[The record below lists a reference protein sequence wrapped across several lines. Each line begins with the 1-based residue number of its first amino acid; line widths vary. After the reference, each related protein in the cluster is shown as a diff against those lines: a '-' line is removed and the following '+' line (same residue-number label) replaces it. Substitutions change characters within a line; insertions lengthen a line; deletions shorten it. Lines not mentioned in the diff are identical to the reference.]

1 MHTHPGFWAREFN
14 TSGYTDTGRDT
25 VNGISTIMLTTNSY
39 QIWESSH
46 CRRAETSS
54 QCHMGSKLSIANSHN
69 KVSWTSTKYW
79 SGEREHIEQ
88 ACPERISSWRAG
100 SRRRQGEETFL
111 TIFFIFISD
120 RSTNFVIVIV
130 ISKSRKKQEEIWKEK
145 RK

>member
-1 MHTHPGFWAREFN
+1 MHIDPGFWACELSNSRN
-14 TSGYTDTGRDT
+14 TVTGRDT
-25 VNGISTIMLTTNSY
+25 VNGISTIMLTTNSN
-39 QIWESSH
+39 QI
-46 CRRAETSS
+46 
-54 QCHMGSKLSIANSHN
+54 
-69 KVSWTSTKYW
+69 W

-88 ACPERISSWRAG
+88 ACTERISSWRAG